1 MTDKEPKISENILY
15 DIWKKQHYNTS
26 LKTVNDD
33 DISIID
39 VGTHCSD
46 DAGPDFKNARI
57 RIGNLTY
64 VGDIEIDSDYADWK
78 SHGHNIDNKYSKVI
92 LHVTLFNKGG
102 YGFVYTRDGRKV
114 HSICLS
120 EFIDK
125 KFIDVISP
133 EVNHDRE
140 EQNSNL
146 KCQNVIESL
155 DPDIKE
161 SFIQKLGIDRFDKK
175 CKKVFT
181 RLKELQFLKELNV
194 NEPVISYE
202 LSHEFH
208 DKKFVHSDFSSK
220 EIWQQLFYEMI
231 FEALGFSKNKN
242 QMLSLAQAANL
253 KFLSK
258 IETDGILTEKYES
271 ALLFISGIIG
281 NINHGTERQSQEYYE
296 RIFLHWQS
304 ISPFYD
310 GKFLDE
316 SIWHFFRLRPQNFP
330 TVRIAGGAR
339 IIKELLHNNLIGLIA
354 KKIIEIHNLT
364 VLINSLRSVFV
375 IKAEG
380 FWKDHYVFDQK
391 AGAEIKYFVGA
402 SRSDEIIVNVVLPF
416 FSVYFEVFGNP
427 AASKKILKLYSI
439 YEQRAENHIIN
450 EVAESL
456 KFSDHVNKTVYSQGM
471 IELFRNFCS
480 KNKCLECEIGK
491 VLFN

>member
-15 DIWKKQHYNTS
+15 DIWKKQSYKSS
-26 LKTVNDD
+26 LKTIDGD
-33 DISIID
+33 DISVLD

-46 DAGPDFKNARI
+46 DPGPDFKNARI

-64 VGDIEIDSDYADWK
+64 VGDIEIDSDYSDWK

-102 YGFVYTRDGRKV
+102 YGYVYTRDGRKV
-114 HSICLS
+114 PSICLS
-120 EFIDK
+120 EVVDK
-125 KFIDVISP
+125 KFLYIVSP
-133 EVNHDRE
+133 KVNNERE

-146 KCQNVIESL
+146 KCHSVIDTL
-155 DPDIKE
+155 ATDVKE
-161 SFIQKLGIDRFDKK
+161 KYLQKLGIERFDKK
-175 CKKVFT
+175 CKKVYS
-181 RLKELQFLKELNV
+181 RLKELQFLKELGIH
-194 NEPVISYE
+194 EPVVSYE

-208 DKKFVHSDFSSK
+208 DKAFVHSDFNSK

-231 FEALGFSKNKN
+231 FEALGYSKNKN
-242 QMLSLAQAANL
+242 QMVLLAQAANL

-258 IETDGILTEKYES
+258 IEKDGILTEKYEA
-271 ALLFISGIIG
+271 ALLFISGIISSK
-281 NINHGTERQSQEYYE
+281 NIGTEQHSREYYE

-304 ISPFYD
+304 INPFYD
-310 GKFLDE
+310 GKYLDE
-316 SIWHFFRLRPQNFP
+316 TIWHFFRMRPQNFP
-330 TVRIAGGAR
+330 TIRIAGGAR
-339 IIKELLHNNLIGLIA
+339 LIKELLNNNLIGLVA

-375 IKAEG
+375 IKSEG
-380 FWKDHYVFDQK
+380 FWKDHYVFDQN
-391 AGAEIKYFVGA
+391 AGTEIKYFVGA

-427 AASKKILKLYSI
+427 AASKKILKLFSI
-439 YEQRAENHIIN
+439 YEQRAENHIIS

-456 KFSDHVNKTVYSQGM
+456 RFSDHIKKTVYSQGM

-480 KNKCLECEIGK
+480 KNKCLECELGK
-491 VLFN
+491 ILFN